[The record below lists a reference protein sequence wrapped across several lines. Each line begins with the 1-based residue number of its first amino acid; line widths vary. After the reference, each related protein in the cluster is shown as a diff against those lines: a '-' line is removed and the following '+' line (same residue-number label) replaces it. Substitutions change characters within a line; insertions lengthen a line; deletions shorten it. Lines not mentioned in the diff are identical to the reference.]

1 MSGHC
6 HTSAAEGRQGF
17 TLLELML
24 TLSILVILASL
35 TLPLMQKPLANQRLR
50 SAADLVRAKWVAA
63 RVKARDSGDVYLFRY
78 VANENRFAIE
88 CRRDPD
94 TSTDS
99 IWGDAAATS
108 TASQPTAELQAREQ
122 TLPEGVTFVGSETAP
137 DTRAST
143 IVSMGVSTA
152 TGGSEPILFYPDGTT
167 STARLVLRNEYG
179 RTIEL
184 SLRGLTGIVTVGE
197 TTAAEEGLQ

>member
-6 HTSAAEGRQGF
+6 HTSAAESRQGF

-35 TLPLMQKPLANQRLR
+35 TLPLMEKPLANQRLR

-63 RVKARDSGDVYLFRY
+63 RVKALDSGDVYLFRY

-108 TASQPTAELQAREQ
+108 TASQPVAELPAREQ

-143 IVSMGVSTA
+143 IVSAA

>member
-6 HTSAAEGRQGF
+6 HTSAAESRQGF

-35 TLPLMQKPLANQRLR
+35 TVPLLQKPIANQRLR
-50 SAADLVRAKWVAA
+50 DAANLVRAKWVAA
-63 RVKARDSGDVYLFRY
+63 RVKASDSGDVYLFRS
-78 VANENRFAIE
+78 VAAENRFTIE
-88 CRRDPD
+88 CRRDLD

-99 IWGDAAATS
+99 
-108 TASQPTAELQAREQ
+108 QPAAELQARQQ
-122 TLPEGVTFVGSETAP
+122 TLPEGVIFVGSETAP
-137 DTRAST
+137 DTRAS
-143 IVSMGVSTA
+143 MGASTGVLTA
-152 TGGSEPILFYPDGTT
+152 TGGSEPILFYPNGTT

-184 SLRGLTGIVTVGE
+184 SLRGLTGVVTVGK
-197 TTAAEEGLQ
+197 TAAAEEGLR